1 MTVIEHPERPT
12 RHGRGFP
19 VDEAAR
25 LLAAGV
31 YLPDYPAELVAEAW
45 RINYVGAV
53 EDLREAAALL
63 ADASFVHYQP
73 PVRGDKARRA
83 RALSDKWGQS

>member
-1 MTVIEHPERPT
+1 VTVIERWTVYVDPSYDGKPVRQPSPREADRF
-12 RHGRGFP
+12 GF
-19 VDEAAR
+19 EA
-25 LLAAGV
+25 V
-31 YLPDYPAELVAEAW
+31 EVVPADQLQ
-45 RINYVGAV
+45 GAV

-83 RALSDKWGQS
+83 RALSDKWGQ

>member
-1 MTVIEHPERPT
+1 VNNIERWTLLVCHRC
-12 RHGRGFP
+12 GRTG
-19 VDEAAR
+19 
-25 LLAAGV
+25 LHAGDCYEGAV
-31 YLPDYPAELVAEAW
+31 YSQQSTEIEVVRATAYE
-45 RINYVGAV
+45 GAV

-83 RALSDKWGQS
+83 RALADKWGQ

>member
-1 MTVIEHPERPT
+1 VDVVTVIERWTVYVDPSYD
-12 RHGRGFP
+12 GKP
-19 VDEAAR
+19 VRQPSPREAADQ
-25 LLAAGV
+25 LQ
-31 YLPDYPAELVAEAW
+31 
-45 RINYVGAV
+45 GAV

-83 RALSDKWGQS
+83 RALSDKWGQ